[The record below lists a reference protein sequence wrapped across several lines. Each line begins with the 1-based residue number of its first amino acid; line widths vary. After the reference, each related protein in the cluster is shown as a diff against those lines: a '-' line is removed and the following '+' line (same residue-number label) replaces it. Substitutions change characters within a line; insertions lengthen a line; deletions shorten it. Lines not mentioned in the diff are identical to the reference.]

1 MCMCV
6 SISGQFYSPSLSQF
20 YWVRQTRMCRIDYNL
35 HPILSLAVS
44 SAQIKFLSI
53 QYLFAF
59 QHQVL
64 PNLIYI
70 YYLMDW
76 AVQRRV
82 SNILKLKHTSVKVR
96 WEWCNVPRFSWDG
109 WLWGVCELEEWW
121 EFQQQFLKLEVAF
134 CSFLFGTLPGLIDTT
149 LSLANGHF
157 TPIPPENL
165 SGADVSFS
173 MAECF

>member
-1 MCMCV
+1 MQNRLQPASH
-6 SISGQFYSPSLSQF
+6 SITCSELCSDQISL
-20 YWVRQTRMCRIDYNL
+20 
-35 HPILSLAVS
+35 H
-44 SAQIKFLSI
+44 SI
-53 QYLFAF
+53 RFAF

-157 TPIPPENL
+157 TSIPPRELIRSRCVILHGRMFLALQSKNE
-165 SGADVSFS
+165 
-173 MAECF
+173 MKH